1 MADAGIG
8 AAGSGAA
15 SGARPRPRLNKT
27 VRRLLRDWAALAGA
41 TILLLLTGATLLAP
55 WILPYGYAEVV
66 AFPFEPASAQFWLGT
81 DEIGRD
87 IFTRIIYGAR
97 VSLTVG
103 FVSTAIALAGGIPL
117 GLISG
122 YRGGVVDTVVMRL
135 MDMMF
140 AFPAIILALAII
152 AVLGPSLVNA
162 MIAIGVMQIPLF
174 ARLVR
179 GNTLSLKNQDYVQA
193 AVAAGAGM
201 ARILTFHIL
210 PNTMSAVM
218 VQFTLTF
225 AGAVL
230 VEAALSFLG
239 LGVAPPTPSWGAMLD
254 TGRKLITI
262 SPLYSVSAGAAI
274 FVTVLGLNLVGD
286 ALRDALDPRMVDA

>member
-1 MADAGIG
+1 MRKI
-8 AAGSGAA
+8 
-15 SGARPRPRLNKT
+15 L
-27 VRRLLRDWAALAGA
+27 RRLSRDWAALSGLIIITAIGFSTA
-41 TILLLLTGATLLAP
+41 FAP
-55 WILPYGYAEVV
+55 WLLPYGFSESV
-66 AFPFEPASAQFWLGT
+66 AFPFEPPSRAYLLGT

-87 IFTRIIYGAR
+87 IFTRLIYGAR
-97 VSLTVG
+97 VSLLVG
-103 FVSTAIALAGGIPL
+103 FISTSIALLGGVPL

-122 YRGGVVDTVVMRL
+122 YFGGFVDSLIMRV

-152 AVLGPSLVNA
+152 SVLGPSLFNA

-174 ARLVR
+174 ARLIR
-179 GNTLSLKNQDYVQA
+179 ASTLSLKNQDFVQGA
-193 AVAAGAGM
+193 IAAGARPP
-201 ARILTFHIL
+201 RILFFHIL
-210 PNTMSAVM
+210 PNCTAPLT

-225 AGAVL
+225 ASAVL

-239 LGVAPPTPSWGAMLD
+239 LGVAPPQPSWGAMLD

-274 FVTVLGLNLVGD
+274 FLTVLALNLIGD
-286 ALRDALDPRMVDA
+286 ALRDILDPRMVDG

>member
-1 MADAGIG
+1 M
-8 AAGSGAA
+8 
-15 SGARPRPRLNKT
+15 NKT
-27 VRRLLRDWAALAGA
+27 LRRLLRDWAALAGA
-41 TILLLLTGATLLAP
+41 GILLLLGVSTVMAP
-55 WILPYGYAEVV
+55 WILPYGFAEVV
-66 AFPFEPASAQFWLGT
+66 AFPFEPASAQFWFGT

-103 FVSTAIALAGGIPL
+103 FVSTSIALVGGIPL

-122 YRGGVVDTVVMRL
+122 YRGGLIDTVLMRL

-152 AVLGPSLVNA
+152 AVLGPNLLNA

-193 AVAAGAGM
+193 AIAAGAGM

-210 PNTMSAVM
+210 PNTMSAIM

-225 AGAVL
+225 ASAVL

-254 TGRKLITI
+254 TGRKLITV

>member
-1 MADAGIG
+1 MADASVAALDHDG
-8 AAGSGAA
+8 AGA
-15 SGARPRPRLNKT
+15 PKVHRLNKT
-27 VRRLLRDWAALAGA
+27 TRRLLRDWAALAGA
-41 TILLLLTGATLLAP
+41 GILLLLGASTLLAP

-103 FVSTAIALAGGIPL
+103 FVSTAIALVGGIPL

-122 YRGGVVDTVVMRL
+122 YRGGAVDTVVMRL

-193 AVAAGAGM
+193 AIAAGAGM
-201 ARILTFHIL
+201 GRILAFHVL

-225 AGAVL
+225 ASAVL

-286 ALRDALDPRMVDA
+286 ALRDALDPRMAEA

>member
-1 MADAGIG
+1 MADAAIG
-8 AAGSGAA
+8 AADAA
-15 SGARPRPRLNKT
+15 VAVRQRPRMNKT

-41 TILLLLTGATLLAP
+41 AILLLLTGSTLLAP
-55 WILPYGYAEVV
+55 WILPYGFAEVV

-201 ARILTFHIL
+201 GRILAFHIL

>member
-1 MADAGIG
+1 MM
-8 AAGSGAA
+8 
-15 SGARPRPRLNKT
+15 NKT
-27 VRRLLRDWAALAGA
+27 TRRLLRDWAALAGA
-41 TILLLLTGATLLAP
+41 AILLLLGASTLLAP

-103 FVSTAIALAGGIPL
+103 FVSTAIALVGGIPL

-122 YRGGVVDTVVMRL
+122 YRGGAVDTVVMRL

-193 AVAAGAGM
+193 AIAAGASMG
-201 ARILTFHIL
+201 RILTFHIL

-225 AGAVL
+225 ASAVL

-286 ALRDALDPRMVDA
+286 ALRDALDPRMVEG

>member
-1 MADAGIG
+1 MADAAVG
-8 AAGSGAA
+8 AAGAA
-15 SGARPRPRLNKT
+15 VADRRRPRMNKT

-201 ARILTFHIL
+201 TRILTFHIL

>member
-1 MADAGIG
+1 MADTTADAFGQDPITTVTK
-8 AAGSGAA
+8 
-15 SGARPRPRLNKT
+15 RPMNKT
-27 VRRLLRDWAALAGA
+27 LRRLLRDWAALVGA
-41 TILLLLTGATLLAP
+41 AILLLLSLATLLAP
-55 WILPYGYAEVV
+55 WILPYGFAEVV
-66 AFPFEPASAQFWLGT
+66 AFPFEPASTQFWLGT

-103 FVSTAIALAGGIPL
+103 FVSTSIALAGGIPL

-122 YRGGVVDTVVMRL
+122 YRGGVIDTVLMRL

-152 AVLGPSLVNA
+152 AVLGPNLLNA

-179 GNTLSLKNQDYVQA
+179 GNTLALKNQDYVQA
-193 AVAAGAGM
+193 AIAAGAGM
-201 ARILTFHIL
+201 TRILTFHIL
-210 PNTMSAVM
+210 PNTMSAIM

-225 AGAVL
+225 ASAVL
-230 VEAALSFLG
+230 IEAALSFLG